1 MLFFSGGGM
10 LSLFWM
16 QLSIALFLA
25 VQLFDHFWADRRE
38 KEIEQNS
45 QVSIKALKIWMIL
58 KLGLYASITILMVLK
73 C

>member
-1 MLFFSGGGM
+1 M

-25 VQLFDHFWADRRE
+25 VQLFDHFWADRRK

-45 QVSIKALKIWMIL
+45 QVSIK
-58 KLGLYASITILMVLK
+58 S
-73 C
+73 